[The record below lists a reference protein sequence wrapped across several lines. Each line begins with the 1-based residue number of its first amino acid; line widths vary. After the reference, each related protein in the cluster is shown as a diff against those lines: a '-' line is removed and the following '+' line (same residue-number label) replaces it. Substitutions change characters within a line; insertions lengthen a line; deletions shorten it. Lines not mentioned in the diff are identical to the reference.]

1 MKTLTAR
8 RKQLGLTITV
18 ILACG
23 LTLGCG
29 QKDDEEASSDPLEG
43 VWKITSATENPDNCD
58 AEGPATEITETH
70 FKLSMGAM
78 FPGMPETLLYNSC
91 TSPTECSDSV
101 SLNWAMS
108 AKTADGWSGYSQSA
122 GGSGEVCTYVRDVNE
137 IKLVDG
143 KAVLESRQSI
153 NRNVTSSSG
162 KCESSGASYDT
173 GIAGAVCSKLEVIRA
188 ERVP

>member
-1 MKTLTAR
+1 MSKHPTR
-8 RKQLGLTITV
+8 TIRMMS
-18 ILACG
+18 IALISCG
-23 LTLGCG
+23 LMTACG
-29 QKDDEEASSDPLEG
+29 QKEDDKPASDPLEG

-58 AEGPATEITETH
+58 AEGPATEISETY

-78 FPGMPETLLYNSC
+78 FPGMPQTLIYNSC
-91 TSPTECSDSV
+91 TSATDCSDSI

-108 AKTADGWSGYSQSA
+108 TKTADGWSGSSQSA
-122 GGSGEVCTYVRDVNE
+122 GGSGDVCTYVSDINQ

-153 NRNVTSSSG
+153 NRNVTSTSG
-162 KCESSGASYDT
+162 KCESSGPSYEA
-173 GIAGAVCSKLEVIRA
+173 GIAGAVCSKLDVMRA